1 MTATPSLTSNLFTR
15 PDTSICSH
23 LSSLLSSPSQP
34 NPNSNEGSNGS
45 VPPPSSSTKKSE
57 VEKRFT
63 EAVRWGAVA
72 EGAKRRKTTPPAC
85 HTCSTTLTRPWACLT
100 CPYIGCLPFT
110 GISSSSSSKNCMR
123 THCQKADQKCAFAVD
138 PLTGAIYCSS
148 CSDTIYSDQFE
159 ALFRIV
165 RIRMEEMN
173 DKSREPGAVGGG
185 RGRGRGPWKAWNPNN
200 MVKIQETE
208 VGKSSCRGL
217 RPLLNLSQTCFLSAI
232 LQSLIHNP
240 LLKAYF
246 LSDKHNRH
254 VCQNGSK
261 GLSVGKP
268 FLGAEAP
275 NGAPGIDRE
284 KGCMC
289 CEMDRAFE
297 EFYKEDTSPF
307 GPITMLYSMWH
318 ASAELEGYGQQD
330 AHSFFLAALDQIHA
344 HAKGQLS
351 SCNCIAHQTF
361 AGSLLSSVTCSS
373 CSYTSSTTDPLLS
386 IQLDFP
392 YSPSTS
398 LSSSTSTS
406 SLDGI
411 GNGSNGNGSSQL
423 TLASL
428 LRRFC
433 ASETIGGE
441 KGYECSKCGGGPGTH
456 ATKNLAI
463 KKLAPVLSF
472 QLKRFAHMTTASSK
486 IESHVRFPSKLDM
499 RPYVN
504 TPLPTPTQEQ
514 KRSPTAEG
522 GDGETTDVKPVIK
535 EEEEEEPAQKSEK
548 KKDEKL
554 PDSLFIYDLFAVVT
568 HEGKLDNGHYWADVR
583 EGDEW
588 WHCDDDKVTPTTL
601 SAVLNQ
607 KAYMLFY
614 VKRSL
619 AYAQPMSKLLSTT
632 ASTTNI
638 NPSISNIPSSNTNN
652 SSSNNSNANT

>member
-1 MTATPSLTSNLFTR
+1 MSTTMLVTPSAPSSSTTNLFAR

-23 LSSLLSSPSQP
+23 LSSLLSSSQQLQ
-34 NPNSNEGSNGS
+34 GQQDGINGS
-45 VPPPSSSTKKSE
+45 IPPPVTGTRKHE

-72 EGAKRRKTTPPAC
+72 EGAKRRKTSPPKC

-100 CPYIGCLPFT
+100 CSYIGCLPFT
-110 GISSSSSSKNCMR
+110 GVSSSSSKNCMR
-123 THCQKADQKCAFAVD
+123 NHWQQSNGQCGFAVD
-138 PLTGAIYCSS
+138 SSSGAIYCSS
-148 CSDTIYSDQFE
+148 CSDTIYPDQFE
-159 ALFRIV
+159 SILRLV
-165 RIRMEEMN
+165 KIRTEEMH
-173 DKSREPGAVGGG
+173 DKSREPGVVGGG
-185 RGRGRGPWKAWNPNN
+185 RGRGRGPWKAWNPSN
-200 MVKIQETE
+200 MVKIEE
-208 VGKSSCRGL
+208 SELSKSSCRGL

-254 VCQNGSK
+254 VCPNGSK

-275 NGAPGIDRE
+275 NGAPGMDRE

-297 EFYKEDTSPF
+297 EFYNEDNSPY
-307 GPITMLYSMWH
+307 GPITMLYAMWH

-373 CSYTSSTTDPLLS
+373 CSHTSSTIDPILD

-392 YSPSTS
+392 YSPLSG
-398 LSSSTSTS
+398 SSSNTITSTTSTS
-406 SLDGI
+406 SSEGI
-411 GNGSNGNGSSQL
+411 GGGSNGNPQL
-423 TLASL
+423 TLAGL

-433 ASETIGGE
+433 ASETIGGPE
-441 KGYECSKCGGGPGTH
+441 SGGKGYECSKCVLSSQH
-456 ATKNLAI
+456 ATKNLTI

-486 IESHVRFPSKLDM
+486 IESHVRFPSTLNM
-499 RPYVN
+499 RPYVDS
-504 TPLPTPTQEQ
+504 PSPTP
-514 KRSPTAEG
+514 SPQS
-522 GDGETTDVKPVIK
+522 TDEDIKPII
-535 EEEEEEPAQKSEK
+535 
-548 KKDEKL
+548 KDEQDIL

-583 EGDEW
+583 EGEEW

-601 SAVLNQ
+601 SSVLSQ

-619 AYAQPMSKLLSTT
+619 AYAQPMSKLLATT
-632 ASTTNI
+632 ASTTSV
-638 NPSISNIPSSNTNN
+638 PTT
-652 SSSNNSNANT
+652 SNA